1 MKYELTVRAEPV
13 EASGLRPRPP
23 PLVLRSQGQRGGGW
37 WRLEGPSEPPH
48 TLFVILS
55 DGHYLTPNFALRAG
69 IRGGADTRT
78 LLCRRKPRASAP
90 SYRRRLWLRNQTL
103 TTVEK
108 RLTGLFTHGE
118 YSEPSRRRDRGM
130 SLQRV
135 ITWFLGVP
143 QSQPQLAYETQESD
157 VGPIAMDAD
166 IVTSILKGR
175 RQRRRRT
182 TFRGFHSPP
191 GRF

>member
-1 MKYELTVRAEPV
+1 
-13 EASGLRPRPP
+13 
-23 PLVLRSQGQRGGGW
+23 
-37 WRLEGPSEPPH
+37 
-48 TLFVILS
+48 
-55 DGHYLTPNFALRAG
+55 
-69 IRGGADTRT
+69 
-78 LLCRRKPRASAP
+78 
-90 SYRRRLWLRNQTL
+90 
-103 TTVEK
+103 
-108 RLTGLFTHGE
+108 
-118 YSEPSRRRDRGM
+118 M

-135 ITWFLGVP
+135 ITWFLGPP

>member
-1 MKYELTVRAEPV
+1 
-13 EASGLRPRPP
+13 
-23 PLVLRSQGQRGGGW
+23 
-37 WRLEGPSEPPH
+37 
-48 TLFVILS
+48 
-55 DGHYLTPNFALRAG
+55 
-69 IRGGADTRT
+69 
-78 LLCRRKPRASAP
+78 
-90 SYRRRLWLRNQTL
+90 
-103 TTVEK
+103 
-108 RLTGLFTHGE
+108 
-118 YSEPSRRRDRGM
+118 M

-143 QSQPQLAYETQESD
+143 QSQPQLAYETQQSD
-157 VGPIAMDAD
+157 VGPIAVDAD

>member
-1 MKYELTVRAEPV
+1 MKYEFTDRA
-13 EASGLRPRPP
+13 ACRPSEGGCRSIRPPTSPP
-23 PLVLRSQGQRGGGW
+23 PLVLRSQGRRGI
-37 WRLEGPSEPPH
+37 RVVASRRTERATTHAFRHP
-48 TLFVILS
+48 
-55 DGHYLTPNFALRAG
+55 DLRAG
-69 IRGGADTRT
+69 IRGGADTRR
-78 LLCRRKPRASAP
+78 LLCRRKPRASAANLSP
-90 SYRRRLWLRNQTL
+90 KICWLRNQTL
-103 TTVEK
+103 TTVQK

-130 SLQRV
+130 SFQRV

-143 QSQPQLAYETQESD
+143 QSQPQLAYEAQELD
-157 VGPIAMDAD
+157 VGPIAVD
-166 IVTSILKGR
+166 IDTVTSILKGR